1 MAKKKIPSLIV
12 EYASDSGNLHYL
24 SVIEYR
30 RQNYLVIVDNITSDE
45 LGAYVLDHVQ
55 QEKLNLQELMSI
67 ITLWFYK
74 GSDNYPL
81 SFEFS
86 RLGLTPATTRI
97 YKTFELAHVT
107 RLIGRDFRFDIE
119 TPPKIRRRR
128 VSLIPA
134 GTEVRLKR
142 RAEDRKALEALSAA
156 IAQTSQE
163 AHQSTAE
170 VKSFPTQL

>member
-1 MAKKKIPSLIV
+1 VAKRKIPNLIV

-30 RQNYLVIVDNITSDE
+30 RQNYLAVIDNITTQE
-45 LGAYVLDHVQ
+45 IGAYVLDHVQ
-55 QEKLNLQELMSI
+55 QEKLDLRELMAI
-67 ITLWFYK
+67 ITFWFYK
-74 GSDNYPL
+74 GSDKYPL

-107 RLIGRDFRFDIE
+107 RLIGADFKFDVE
-119 TPPKIRRRR
+119 SAPKIRRRR

-142 RAEDRKALEALSAA
+142 RAEDRIALEALQRA
-156 IAQTSQE
+156 ISQTFEPAQG
-163 AHQSTAE
+163 STAE
-170 VKSFPTQL
+170 VLTFAART